1 MYHVAGLRRVEGTA
15 MQLRMFGR
23 TEMQL
28 SVLGFGCGAVGGFMV
43 RGDPAEQERTIA
55 RAIAAGVNYFDT
67 AVQYGNGES
76 ENNLGRVLQTL
87 KPANAIVGTKV
98 RLPPSE
104 FGRVADAVT
113 ASLEGSLKRLRL
125 DRVDIFHLHN
135 PITQAGGGPAL
146 SVAQVLGDVV
156 PAFERLRQQGKIRF
170 LGITAVGETA
180 ALQQVIDSGSFD
192 SAQVV
197 YNMLNPSAA
206 EALPANYPAQDY
218 GRLFDHTQAA
228 GVGVVGIRVLAGGAL
243 SGSAERHP
251 IAGPAPEPIGS
262 AMSYDAD
269 VDRARRLMPLVKEG
283 FASSLTEAATRF
295 SLSHPAMG
303 TILVGLATPLQ
314 FEDALAAVQKGP
326 LPQAALDRLSALRQA
341 FSGEP
346 R

>member
-1 MYHVAGLRRVEGTA
+1 MES
-15 MQLRMFGR
+15 RMFGR
-23 TEMQL
+23 TGMQL

-55 RAIAAGVNYFDT
+55 RAVAAGVNYFDT
-67 AVQYGNGES
+67 AVQYGDGES
-76 ENNLGRVLQTL
+76 ETNLGRVLQKL
-87 KPANAIVGTKV
+87 KPANVTVGTKV

-104 FGRVADAVT
+104 FGRVADTVT
-113 ASLEGSLKRLRL
+113 KSLEGSLQRLRL

-135 PITQAGGGPAL
+135 PITRTGGGTAL

-170 LGITAVGETA
+170 LGMTAVGETA
-180 ALQQVIDSGSFD
+180 ALQQVLDSGSFG
-192 SAQVV
+192 SAQIV

-206 EALPANYPAQDY
+206 ETLPANYPAQDY
-218 GRLFDHTQAA
+218 GRLFDHTQTA

-243 SGSAERHP
+243 SGSSERHP

-269 VDRARRLMPLVKEG
+269 VDRARRLMPLVEEG

-295 SLSHPAMG
+295 AISHPAMG
-303 TILVGLATPLQ
+303 TILVGLATPQQ
-314 FEDALAAVQKGP
+314 FEGALAAVEKGP
-326 LPQAALDRLSALRQA
+326 LPPAALDRMSALRQA